1 MDFQGKFYSIKEITQ
16 ETIINIDNCEV
27 FRKIHNREKEKR
39 IPPHLSDEMGKFL
52 KPNTAIFWLDLLWVR
67 RKH

>member
-39 IPPHLSDEMGKFL
+39 FHMNGDILLNKECRERSWGTRKHFL
-52 KPNTAIFWLDLLWVR
+52 K
-67 RKH
+67 